1 MAQSKIKI
9 NFGQNL
15 IVGSTI
21 SFNLKAIDT
30 GIETPYTF
38 TYVPTRSNSFE
49 VTTQPPAFAFI
60 GERSAQNFQTA
71 FELDFPSDFTTEI
84 NTAKFSSS
92 VIITAINENI
102 TFTGGLSTYE
112 PGYSSAKITFE
123 ITREDGITLGGF
135 SESNYF
141 LNNEIWID
149 LSTVETIDRYQI
161 NVTNISNGKSTKPI
175 VLFALKNKVEVNI
188 QQVFKSLFDTP
199 NIKNANKFKITI
211 KAILNDVVVKETLVY
226 KNIIRG
232 GERAEKTNVS
242 IPFNTSLTVTD
253 KLPVWN
259 GYPTNEF
266 YLASDGSIQILAS
279 ISNENK
285 DYRKESGCN
294 GLYFKFLNQ
303 KGGISNWLF
312 QSYQETES
320 NMPLGA
326 YSVGR
331 TISDLGNESDCAL
344 QVYSK
349 VPNEYYQLIKDL
361 IISPDI
367 YIWKDLRWVRVFS
380 ARNTTETDRNKKA
393 YSVKLKFDFEN
404 RFNPSITW

>member
-15 IVGSTI
+15 IIGSTI

-38 TYVPTRSNSFE
+38 TYVPTRSNPFE
-49 VTTQPPAFAFI
+49 VTTQPPTFAFI

-71 FELDFPSDFTTEI
+71 FELDFPTDFTTEI

-92 VIITAINENI
+92 VIITSLDENI

-123 ITREDGITLGGF
+123 ITREDGITLGSF

-175 VLFALKNKVEVNI
+175 VLFALNNKVEVNI
-188 QQVFKSLFDTP
+188 QQVFKYLFDTP

-211 KAILNDVVVKETLVY
+211 KAILNDVIVKETLVY

-232 GERAEKTNVS
+232 GERTEKTNIS
-242 IPFNTSLTVTD
+242 IPFNTSLTVTE

-266 YLASDGSIQILAS
+266 YLSPDGSIQILAS

-331 TISDLGNESDCAL
+331 TIADLGNESDCAL

-367 YIWKDLRWVRVFS
+367 YVWKDLRWVRVFS

>member
-38 TYVPTRSNSFE
+38 TYVPTRSNPFE
-49 VTTQPPAFAFI
+49 VTTQLPTFAFI
-60 GERSAQNFQTA
+60 GKRSAQNFQTA

-84 NTAKFSSS
+84 NIAKFSSS
-92 VIITAINENI
+92 VIITSLDENI

-123 ITREDGITLGGF
+123 ITREDGISLGGF

-161 NVTNISNGKSTKPI
+161 NVTNISNGTSTKPI
-175 VLFALKNKVEVNI
+175 VLFAFNNKVEVNI
-188 QQVFKSLFDTP
+188 QQVFKHLFDTP

-232 GERAEKTNVS
+232 GERTEKTNIS

-266 YLASDGSIQILAS
+266 YLAPDGSIQILAS

-331 TISDLGNESDCAL
+331 TIADLGNESDCAL